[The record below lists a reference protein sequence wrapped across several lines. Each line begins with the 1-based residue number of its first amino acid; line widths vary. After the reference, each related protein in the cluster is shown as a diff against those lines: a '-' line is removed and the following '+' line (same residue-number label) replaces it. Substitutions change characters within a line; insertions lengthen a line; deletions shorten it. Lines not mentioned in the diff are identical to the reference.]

1 MLGEVCRQFRIAN
14 HIKLREIEGN
24 PNIKTLSGFEMG
36 VNLSSK
42 HFVKYL
48 RYALNHNLLND
59 LNTRDRKSTRL
70 NSSHEIPSRMPS
82 SA

>member
-48 RYALNHNLLND
+48 RYALDHNLLDD
-59 LNTRDRKSTRL
+59 LNARIADSLINGEGK
-70 NSSHEIPSRMPS
+70 
-82 SA
+82 

>member
-1 MLGEVCRQFRIAN
+1 MLGEICRSFRIAN

-24 PNIKTLSGFEMG
+24 ANIKTLSGFEMG

-59 LNTRDRKSTRL
+59 LNTRIADALINGEDK
-70 NSSHEIPSRMPS
+70 
-82 SA
+82 

>member
-59 LNTRDRKSTRL
+59 LNTRIAEALINGEGK
-70 NSSHEIPSRMPS
+70 
-82 SA
+82 

>member
-1 MLGEVCRQFRIAN
+1 MLGEICRSFRIAN

-24 PNIKTLSGFEMG
+24 ANIKTLSGFEMG

-59 LNTRDRKSTRL
+59 LNTRIAEGMRDFNATK
-70 NSSHEIPSRMPS
+70 EDDK
-82 SA
+82 

>member
-1 MLGEVCRQFRIAN
+1 
-14 HIKLREIEGN
+14 
-24 PNIKTLSGFEMG
+24 MG

-59 LNTRDRKSTRL
+59 LNTRIAEALINGEGK
-70 NSSHEIPSRMPS
+70 
-82 SA
+82 

>member
-48 RYALNHNLLND
+48 RYALDHNLLND
-59 LNTRDRKSTRL
+59 LNTRIKEALINGGL
-70 NSSHEIPSRMPS
+70 NNGTFKDS
-82 SA
+82 

>member
-59 LNTRDRKSTRL
+59 LNTRIADALINGEVK
-70 NSSHEIPSRMPS
+70 
-82 SA
+82 

>member
-1 MLGEVCRQFRIAN
+1 MLGEICRSFRIAN

-24 PNIKTLSGFEMG
+24 ANIKTLSGFEMG

-59 LNTRDRKSTRL
+59 LNTRIAEALINGEDK
-70 NSSHEIPSRMPS
+70 
-82 SA
+82 

>member
-1 MLGEVCRQFRIAN
+1 MLGEVCRSFRIAN
-14 HIKLREIEGN
+14 RIKLREIEGN
-24 PNIKTLSGFEMG
+24 ANIKTLSGFEMG

-59 LNTRDRKSTRL
+59 LNTRIAEALINVEDK
-70 NSSHEIPSRMPS
+70 
-82 SA
+82 

>member
-24 PNIKTLSGFEMG
+24 ANIKTLSGFEMG

-48 RYALNHNLLND
+48 RYALEHNLLND
-59 LNTRDRKSTRL
+59 LNTRIAEALINGEDK
-70 NSSHEIPSRMPS
+70 
-82 SA
+82 

>member
-48 RYALNHNLLND
+48 RYALDHNLLND
-59 LNTRDRKSTRL
+59 LNTRITEALINREDK
-70 NSSHEIPSRMPS
+70 
-82 SA
+82 

>member
-1 MLGEVCRQFRIAN
+1 MLGEICRQFRIAN

-48 RYALNHNLLND
+48 RYALEHNLLND
-59 LNTRDRKSTRL
+59 LNTRIAEALINGEDK
-70 NSSHEIPSRMPS
+70 
-82 SA
+82 

>member
-1 MLGEVCRQFRIAN
+1 MLGDICRQFRIAN

-42 HFVKYL
+42 HFMKYV
-48 RYALNHNLLND
+48 RYALEHNLYND
-59 LNTRDRKSTRL
+59 LTMRIAECVSKV
-70 NSSHEIPSRMPS
+70 E
-82 SA
+82 AE

>member
-24 PNIKTLSGFEMG
+24 ANIKTLSGFEMG

-59 LNTRDRKSTRL
+59 LNNRIADALINGEDK
-70 NSSHEIPSRMPS
+70 
-82 SA
+82 

>member
-1 MLGEVCRQFRIAN
+1 MLGEICRSFRIAN

-24 PNIKTLSGFEMG
+24 ANIKTLSGFEMG

-59 LNTRDRKSTRL
+59 LNTRIAEALINGDDK
-70 NSSHEIPSRMPS
+70 
-82 SA
+82 

>member
-1 MLGEVCRQFRIAN
+1 MLGEICRQFRIAN

-24 PNIKTLSGFEMG
+24 PNIKTLSGFECG

-48 RYALNHNLLND
+48 RYALEHNLFND
-59 LNTRDRKSTRL
+59 LNTRIAESLINEEYK
-70 NSSHEIPSRMPS
+70 
-82 SA
+82 

>member
-1 MLGEVCRQFRIAN
+1 MLGEICRSFRIAN
-14 HIKLREIEGN
+14 RIKLREIEGN

-59 LNTRDRKSTRL
+59 LNTRIAEALINVEDK
-70 NSSHEIPSRMPS
+70 
-82 SA
+82 

>member
-48 RYALNHNLLND
+48 RYALEHNLLND
-59 LNTRDRKSTRL
+59 LNTRIAEGLINGEDK
-70 NSSHEIPSRMPS
+70 
-82 SA
+82 

>member
-59 LNTRDRKSTRL
+59 LNTRIAESLINGEDK
-70 NSSHEIPSRMPS
+70 
-82 SA
+82 

>member
-59 LNTRDRKSTRL
+59 LNTRIAEAL
-70 NSSHEIPSRMPS
+70 INGEVE
-82 SA
+82 

>member
-1 MLGEVCRQFRIAN
+1 MLGEICRQFRIAN

-59 LNTRDRKSTRL
+59 LNTRIADALINGDDK
-70 NSSHEIPSRMPS
+70 
-82 SA
+82 

>member
-1 MLGEVCRQFRIAN
+1 MLGEICREFRIAN

-24 PNIKTLSGFEMG
+24 ANIKTLSGFEMG

-59 LNTRDRKSTRL
+59 LNTRIAEALINGED
-70 NSSHEIPSRMPS
+70 E
-82 SA
+82 

>member
-48 RYALNHNLLND
+48 RYALDHNLLND
-59 LNTRDRKSTRL
+59 LNTRIAEALINGEDK
-70 NSSHEIPSRMPS
+70 
-82 SA
+82 

>member
-1 MLGEVCRQFRIAN
+1 MLGEICRSFRIAN
-14 HIKLREIEGN
+14 RIKLREIEGN
-24 PNIKTLSGFEMG
+24 ANIKTLSGFEMG

-59 LNTRDRKSTRL
+59 LNNRIAEALINGDDK
-70 NSSHEIPSRMPS
+70 
-82 SA
+82 

>member
-1 MLGEVCRQFRIAN
+1 MLGEICRQFRIAN

-42 HFVKYL
+42 HFIKYL

-59 LNTRDRKSTRL
+59 LNTRIAEALINGEDK
-70 NSSHEIPSRMPS
+70 
-82 SA
+82 

>member
-1 MLGEVCRQFRIAN
+1 MLGDICRQFRIAN

-42 HFVKYL
+42 HFMKYV
-48 RYALNHNLLND
+48 RYALEHNLYND
-59 LNTRDRKSTRL
+59 LTMRISECVSKGED
-70 NSSHEIPSRMPS
+70 E
-82 SA
+82 

>member
-1 MLGEVCRQFRIAN
+1 MLGEICRSFRIAN

-24 PNIKTLSGFEMG
+24 ANIKTLSGFEMG

-59 LNTRDRKSTRL
+59 LNTRIAEAL
-70 NSSHEIPSRMPS
+70 NNGEDK
-82 SA
+82 

>member
-14 HIKLREIEGN
+14 HIKLREIEGT

-59 LNTRDRKSTRL
+59 LNTRIAEALINGEGK
-70 NSSHEIPSRMPS
+70 
-82 SA
+82 

>member
-48 RYALNHNLLND
+48 RYALDHNLLND
-59 LNTRDRKSTRL
+59 LNTRITEALINGEVK
-70 NSSHEIPSRMPS
+70 
-82 SA
+82 